1 VRRCDAPLRRLRDL
15 GNQNAFPAV
24 IQAVKLLEILKV
36 AVAAIWAHKLRSALT
51 LLGMIVGVTAF
62 VTVVSLIQG
71 FNVYIDEKIAGIG
84 AKSFSVQRFNP
95 FEDFKDTDTIAA
107 AQRRNKELTLDDY
120 QYLKDRA
127 QLIGK
132 IGAKARGSPSLVKRN
147 DQILEDV
154 FVIGATANT
163 ADIDNRTIANGRFF
177 IDSENDGAARVAYVG
192 ADIASKL
199 FPAGNPIGGEIDIRG
214 LPYRVI
220 GVEEVKG
227 TVFGI
232 PQDSFIVIPL
242 KTYQVNFGPLMRQR
256 SLYFTA
262 TSKTDETFND
272 AVEEARLLMRA
283 RRHLGPNEKDN
294 FGIVTPDAITGL
306 RDRLFGTIFLV
317 AIAVPGIAMIV
328 GAIVIM
334 NIMLVSVTERTKEIG
349 LRKSLGARK
358 ADILKQ
364 FLVEAITLATIGGAV
379 GIFLAWIVGKIV
391 TASFFPTYLSLG
403 AILLALGASGGVGIL
418 SGIVPAWKAARLDPI
433 EALRAE
439 T

>member
-1 VRRCDAPLRRLRDL
+1 
-15 GNQNAFPAV
+15 
-24 IQAVKLLEILKV
+24 VKLLEILKV

-107 AQRRNKELTLDDY
+107 AQRRNKDLTLDDY

-147 DQILEDV
+147 DQVLEDV
-154 FVIGATANT
+154 YVTGATANT
-163 ADIDNRTIANGRFF
+163 ADIDNRTIADGRFF
-177 IDSENDGAARVAYVG
+177 TDTENDGAARVAYVG
-192 ADIASKL
+192 ADIATKL
-199 FPAGNPIGGEIDIRG
+199 FPAGNPVGGEIDIRG

-242 KTYQVNFGPLMRQR
+242 KTYQVDYGPLIRQR
-256 SLYFTA
+256 SLYFNA
-262 TSKTDETFND
+262 TSKTDDTFAD

-283 RRHLGPNEKDN
+283 RRRLGPNEKDN

-317 AIAVPGIAMIV
+317 AMLVPGIALIV

-379 GIFLAWIVGKIV
+379 GIFLAWVVGKIV
-391 TASFFPTYLSLG
+391 TATFFPTYLSLL
-403 AILLALGASGGVGIL
+403 AILGALAASGGVGIL

-439 T
+439 L

>member
-1 VRRCDAPLRRLRDL
+1 
-15 GNQNAFPAV
+15 
-24 IQAVKLLEILKV
+24 VKLIEILKV

-107 AQRRNKELTLDDY
+107 AQRRNKELTIEDY
-120 QYLKDRA
+120 EYLKDHA
-127 QLIGK
+127 TLIGK
-132 IGAKARGSPSLVKRN
+132 IGAKARGTPSEIKRS
-147 DQILEDV
+147 DQVLQDI
-154 FVIGATANT
+154 FVAGATANT
-163 ADIDNRTIANGRFF
+163 ADIDNRNIADGRFF
-177 IDSENDGAARVAYVG
+177 TDTEADGAARVAYVG
-192 ADIASKL
+192 ADIANKL
-199 FPAGNPIGGEIDIRG
+199 FPGGNPIGGEISIRG

-220 GVEEVKG
+220 GMEAVKG

-232 PQDSFIVIPL
+232 PQDNFVVIPL
-242 KTYQVNFGPLMRQR
+242 KTYSLDFGPLIRQR

-262 TSKTDETFND
+262 TSRTDETFND
-272 AVEEARLLMRA
+272 AVEEARFLMRA
-283 RRHLGPNEKDN
+283 RHRLAPNEKDN

-317 AIAVPGIAMIV
+317 AIFVPGIALIV

-358 ADILKQ
+358 VDILKQ
-364 FLVEAITLATIGGAV
+364 FLVEAVTLATIGGAV
-379 GIFLAWIVGKIV
+379 GILLAWVVGKLV
-391 TASFFPTYLSLG
+391 TALIFPTYLSL
-403 AILLALGASGGVGIL
+403 LAVLFALAVSGGMGVL

-433 EALRAE
+433 EALRAD
-439 T
+439 

>member
-1 VRRCDAPLRRLRDL
+1 
-15 GNQNAFPAV
+15 
-24 IQAVKLLEILKV
+24 VKLFEILKV
-36 AVAAIWAHKLRSALT
+36 AIAAIWAHKLRSALT

-107 AQRRNKELTLDDY
+107 AQRRNKDLTLDDY
-120 QYLKDRA
+120 EYLKEHATLVGRM
-127 QLIGK
+127 
-132 IGAKARGSPSLVKRN
+132 GAKARGTPSEVKRN
-147 DQILEDV
+147 DQVLQDI
-154 FVIGATANT
+154 FVSGATANT
-163 ADIDNRTIANGRFF
+163 ADIDNRDIAEGRFF
-177 IDSENDGAARVAYVG
+177 SDMEADGATRVAYIG
-192 ADIASKL
+192 ADIATKL
-199 FPAGNPIGGEIDIRG
+199 FPAGNPIGGEIYIRG

-220 GVEEVKG
+220 GLEAVKG

-232 PQDSFIVIPL
+232 PQDNFVIIPL
-242 KTYQVNFGPLMRQR
+242 KTYAIDFGSLVRQR

-262 TSKTDETFND
+262 TSKSDETFND
-272 AVEEARLLMRA
+272 AVEEVRFLMRA

-306 RDRLFGTIFLV
+306 RDRIFGTIFIV
-317 AIAVPGIAMIV
+317 AIAVPGIALVV
-328 GAIVIM
+328 GGIVIM

-349 LRKSLGARK
+349 IRKSLGARRM
-358 ADILKQ
+358 DILKQ
-364 FLVEAITLATIGGAV
+364 FLLESVTLAAIGGAIGV
-379 GIFLAWIVGKIV
+379 FLAWIVGKIV
-391 TASFFPTYLSLG
+391 TVIFFQTYLSLLAIAFAIGVSG
-403 AILLALGASGGVGIL
+403 AVGVM
-418 SGIVPAWKAARLDPI
+418 SGIFPAWKAARLDPI

>member
-1 VRRCDAPLRRLRDL
+1 M
-15 GNQNAFPAV
+15 
-24 IQAVKLLEILKV
+24 KLIEILKV

-84 AKSFSVQRFNP
+84 AKSFSIQRFNP

-120 QYLKDRA
+120 EYLKQRST
-127 QLIGK
+127 LIGK
-132 IGAKARGSPSLVKRN
+132 LGAKARGTPSEIKRN
-147 DQILEDV
+147 DQLLEDI
-154 FVIGATANT
+154 FVSGATSNT
-163 ADIDNRTIANGRFF
+163 ADIENRNIAEGRFF
-177 IDSENDGAARVAYVG
+177 TDTENDSAAHVAYVG
-192 ADIASKL
+192 ADVANKL
-199 FPAGNPIGGEIDIRG
+199 FPAGNPIGGEIYIQG

-220 GVEEVKG
+220 GIEAVKG

-232 PQDSFIVIPL
+232 PQDTFVVIPL
-242 KTYQVNFGPLMRQR
+242 KTYAINFGALVRQR

-262 TSKTDETFND
+262 TSKTDAVFND
-272 AVEEARLLMRA
+272 AVDEARFLMRV

-306 RDRLFGTIFLV
+306 RDRIFGTIFLV
-317 AIAVPGIAMIV
+317 AIAVPGIALIV

-364 FLVEAITLATIGGAV
+364 FLLEAVTLATIGGAI
-379 GIFLAWIVGKIV
+379 GIFLAWLVGKVV
-391 TASFFPTYLSLG
+391 TAAFFPTYLSLV
-403 AILLALGASGGVGIL
+403 AILLALAASGGVGVL
-418 SGIVPAWKAARLDPI
+418 SGLVPAWKAARLDPI
-433 EALRAE
+433 EALRADG
-439 T
+439 